1 MYSHDILESLNRYY
15 KENPKLVYYKTCIDK
30 IKEHKFN
37 DDGLLFKLSRDNH
50 LLESVR
56 IAICDNPNRYH
67 MYVYHKKKK
76 NCTNLLLKLDDDIK
90 HKLLYQLVCI
100 TEYNNI
106 LSLAKDI
113 QIPKINFDNNNVFI
127 VISNKPKK
135 FKKNV
140 YELKN
145 LYEVGGYVFG
155 VDIMNVLKYQR
166 LDRIINF
173 IKKGGESL
181 KIYELLDEYYTLLKS
196 LTWQERDRILVHSGV
211 VWQALGLTY
220 TRDIDIIVLAENKD
234 KKNAQDI
241 NKKFNDYNKE
251 IDAAV
256 LADNGYYYTEGEKL
270 YKYKA
275 LWFTHILPSLSGAND
290 IFEVIAN
297 PSYNFMFMGVKFA
310 SLDMNIKKSLSR
322 SNINGITDL
331 IMFEKLNGYKL
342 GDNLC
347 IPNMTIRQG
356 KLVVFD
362 EKMIDYIIKTVQK
375 KVKEYYD
382 YNISMDELQTIVKK
396 CNLQSYNIYKG
407 KNIYDP
413 DTSIIKK
420 FHLDVKEQIF
430 NKYCKDID
438 YLLDIGSGQLT
449 DAQYWNKAGVKN
461 VVGVEPSVN
470 SIKKGMERLE
480 KFGTKTKINLINGVG
495 DTDWTADSKYDQIFT
510 HKYDAI
516 TFQFTLHYMMYNIDV
531 VIKNIAK
538 VSKDKTKIIVNCMDG
553 ELIHNELQKSGRIE
567 VRNDQEPIF
576 AIVPMYSYRQKSIP
590 SDKSDVL
597 VYFKGAYGVA
607 SGSIEPLID
616 IQLLIKKFSDNGYDL
631 LEMKKF
637 LDYNSNNK
645 NKMSYIQKRVSYYYT
660 SLIFEY
666 KK

>member
-1 MYSHDILESLNRYY
+1 MYSHNIVESLNMYY

-30 IKEHKFN
+30 IKQHKFN
-37 DDGLLFKLSRDNH
+37 DDGLLFKLTQDNH

-56 IAICDNPNRYH
+56 IAICHNPNKYH

-76 NCTNLLLKLDDDIK
+76 NCTNLLLKMDDDIRY
-90 HKLLYQLVCI
+90 KLLYQLVCI

-106 LSLAKDI
+106 LSLAKNI
-113 QIPKINFDNNNVFI
+113 EIPKINFENNNVFI

-135 FKKNV
+135 FKRDV

-145 LYEVGGYVFG
+145 LYEIGGYVFG

-181 KIYELLDEYYTLLKS
+181 KLYELLDEYYTLLKS
-196 LTWQERDRILVHSGV
+196 LSWQERERILVHSGV

-220 TRDIDIIVLAENKD
+220 TRDIDIIVLAENKN
-234 KKNAQDI
+234 KENAQAV
-241 NKKFNDYNKE
+241 NKKFYDYNKE
-251 IDAAV
+251 IESTVMAN
-256 LADNGYYYTEGEKL
+256 DNNYYTSGEKL
-270 YKYKA
+270 YKYKS
-275 LWFTHILPSLSGAND
+275 LWFTNILPSLSGAND

-297 PSYNFMFMGVKFA
+297 PTYNFHFMGIKFMC
-310 SLDMNIKKSLSR
+310 LDMNIKRFLSR

-331 IMFEKLNGYKL
+331 IMFEKLNGYNL

-362 EKMIDYIIKTVQK
+362 PKMIDYMTNTVKT

-382 YNISMDELQTIVKK
+382 YDISIENLQSIIKK

-430 NKYCKDID
+430 SKYCKDIE
-438 YLLDIGSGQLT
+438 YLLDVGSGQLT

-461 VVGVEPSVN
+461 VVGIEPSVN

-480 KFGTKTKINLINGVG
+480 KFGTKTKINLINGIG
-495 DTDWTADSKYDQIFT
+495 DTDWSKDNKYSQIFNY
-510 HKYDAI
+510 KYDAI
-516 TFQFTLHYMMYNIDV
+516 TFQFTLHYMMYNIDIL
-531 VIKNIAK
+531 IKNILK
-538 VSKDKTKIIVNCMDG
+538 VSKDKTKVIVNCMDG

-576 AIVPMYSYRQKSIP
+576 AIVPMYVYRQKDIP
-590 SDKSDVL
+590 DKSDVL

-607 SGSIEPLID
+607 SGSIEPLVD
-616 IQLLIKKFSDNGYDL
+616 IKMLIKKLGDSGYNL
-631 LEMKKF
+631 LERKKF

-645 NKMSYIQKRVSYYYT
+645 NKMSHIQKRVSYYYT

-666 KK
+666 VK